1 VTRRR
6 LGDPAAQAWL
16 DVGAGIGLMDE
27 HLQAAVGR
35 LVGLDV
41 SAEMASRASERNPQ
55 VEYVVS
61 EAATLPFP
69 DATFDVAFAS
79 CVLHH
84 VPVGE
89 RAQLVGEMSRV
100 VRPGGLVIILEH
112 NPFNP
117 ATRLV
122 VARCEFDEDAVL
134 LRMRETRA
142 LLARAGLSERERAY
156 ILFFPWRNTF
166 ERRLA
171 RLPLGAQYYVA
182 SSR

>member
-1 VTRRR
+1 MTAR
-6 LGDPAAQAWL
+6 AA
-16 DVGAGIGLMDE
+16 
-27 HLQAAVGR
+27 H
-35 LVGLDV
+35 
-41 SAEMASRASERNPQ
+41 RNPN

-61 EAATLPFP
+61 HAATFPFA

-84 VPVGE
+84 VP
-89 RAQLVGEMSRV
+89 RAECAALVAEMARA
-100 VRPGGLVIILEH
+100 VRPGGLVIVLEH
-112 NPFNP
+112 NPLNP

-122 VARCEFDEDAVL
+122 VARCEFDKDAEL
-134 LRMRETRA
+134 LHMQETRA
-142 LLARAGLSERERAY
+142 LLAAAGLRERERAY
-156 ILFFPWRNTF
+156 ILFFPWRNAF

>member
-1 VTRRR
+1 
-6 LGDPAAQAWL
+6 
-16 DVGAGIGLMDE
+16 MDE
-27 HLQAAVGR
+27 HVQPAVGR

-41 SAEMASRASERNPQ
+41 SEEMTSRASERNPS
-55 VEYVVS
+55 VEYLVS
-61 EAATLPFP
+61 RSPTLPLE

-84 VPVGE
+84 VPRDE
-89 RAQLVGEMSRV
+89 RAHLVAEMARV
-100 VRPGGLVIILEH
+100 VRPGGLVIVLEH
-112 NPFNP
+112 NPLNP

-134 LRMRETRA
+134 LRMRETRE
-142 LLARAGLSERERAY
+142 LLSEAGLEERERAY
-156 ILFFPWRNTF
+156 ILFLPRRNTI

-182 SSR
+182 SSA